1 MNMAKEIAGGVWP
14 AVLTCLDENR
24 QPSEENITKIVEL
37 FVSQKVGGL
46 YVLGSTGQGPAMS
59 VPLRKEVMELT
70 SKANAG
76 RLPIMT
82 HVGAVSPHDS
92 IELAK
97 HAQDNGADAISSV
110 PPIYFPP
117 NAEIMF
123 NHYNVIASATKL
135 PFYPYH
141 LQTPG
146 LPALNDYVKML
157 LDIPNIKG
165 MKITDNN
172 LFIVEMVVAYAKGR
186 LQIFS
191 GCDELILPGVMA
203 GADGA
208 IGSFYN
214 FFAPQVIKARQTLL
228 DGDIEAGRHFM
239 LTFSR
244 IIFELIADYGSVYP
258 FFQSAMRLKYG
269 IDIGPG
275 ITSTSLIKRQLDD
288 AKVLATFD
296 ELDKAAGLS

>member
-1 MNMAKEIAGGVWP
+1 MPKQISNGVWP

-24 QPSEENITKIVEL
+24 QPCEENITKIVEL

-59 VPLRKEVMELT
+59 TPVRKQVMEII

-76 RLPIMT
+76 RLPVMT
-82 HVGAVSPHDS
+82 HVGAVSPHES

-97 HAQDNGADAISSV
+97 HAADHGADAISSV
-110 PPIYFPP
+110 PPIYFGS
-117 NAEIMF
+117 NTEILF
-123 NHYNVIASATKL
+123 KHYGVIASATNL

-141 LQTPG
+141 FQMTG
-146 LPALNDYVKML
+146 MSAVNDYVDKLMQ
-157 LDIPNIKG
+157 IPNIKG

-172 LFIVEMVVAYAKGR
+172 LFIVEMVVAYAKGK

-191 GCDELILPGVMA
+191 GCDELILPAILA

-214 FFAPQVIKARQTLL
+214 MFAPSVIKARQAFL
-228 DGDIEAGRHFM
+228 DGNVQGGRQFM
-239 LTFSR
+239 LTFGR
-244 IIFELIADYGSVYP
+244 IINELIADYGSVYP
-258 FFQSAMRLKYG
+258 YFRASMRLKYG

-275 ITSTSLIKRQLDD
+275 ISSTTLVDRKLDD

-296 ELDKAAGLS
+296 EMEKAADF

>member
-1 MNMAKEIAGGVWP
+1 MGKDIASGVWP

-24 QPSEENITKIVEL
+24 RPSQENITKLVEL
-37 FVSQKVGGL
+37 LVSQKVGGL
-46 YVLGSTGQGPAMS
+46 YVLGSTGQGPAMN
-59 VPLRKEVMELT
+59 VAVRKEVMAMT

-82 HVGAVSPHDS
+82 HVGAVSPHES

-97 HAQDNGADAISSV
+97 HAADHGADAISSV
-110 PPIYFPP
+110 PPIYFTP

-123 NHYNVIASATKL
+123 NHYRVIASATDL

-141 LQTPG
+141 FQVAG
-146 LPALNDYVKML
+146 MPALDEYVKRL
-157 LDIPNIKG
+157 LELPNIKG

-172 LFIVEMVVAYAKGR
+172 LFIIEMVVAYAKGK

-191 GCDELILPGVMA
+191 GCDELILPAVMA

-214 FFAPQVIKARQTLL
+214 MFAPAVIKAREAFLA
-228 DGDIEAGRHFM
+228 GDIQKGKHFM

-244 IIFELIADYGSVYP
+244 IVFELIKDSSSVYS
-258 FFQSAMRLKYG
+258 FFRTSMRLKYG

-275 ITSTSLIKRQLDD
+275 ITSTSLITRELDD

-296 ELDKAAGLS
+296 ELDKAAGL